1 MRPDL
6 RQYLDT
12 LYHTYHSADAAQADR
27 LHRWRS
33 IKPASAALLAVLVV
47 AKQAQNLLEI
57 GTSGGYS
64 TLWLAEAAAQTGGRL
79 TTLEIDPARHATA
92 SQHLH
97 ACGLAA
103 TALCVDAA
111 AFLRD
116 TEETYD
122 FILLDA
128 ERPAYP
134 AYWPDLRRC
143 LARSGS
149 LLVVDNVISHAA
161 QVQDFTALVTAAED
175 YRHSIV
181 PIGAGLLLVVKQ

>member
-33 IKPASAALLAVLVV
+33 IEPASAALLAVLVV

-111 AFLRD
+111 AFRAAAACWWW
-116 TEETYD
+116 TTSSRTPRKCRTSPPWSPPPKTT
-122 FILLDA
+122 A
-128 ERPAYP
+128 TASCPS
-134 AYWPDLRRC
+134 
-143 LARSGS
+143 ARGCCWW
-149 LLVVDNVISHAA
+149 
-161 QVQDFTALVTAAED
+161 
-175 YRHSIV
+175 
-181 PIGAGLLLVVKQ
+181 

>member
-1 MRPDL
+1 MHPPV
-6 RQYLDT
+6 RQHLDT
-12 LYHTYHSADAAQADR
+12 LYHTYRSADTTQADR

-33 IKPASAALLAVLVV
+33 IEPESAALLSVLVV

-92 SQHLH
+92 QRHLH

-111 AFLRD
+111 VFLRD
-116 TEETYD
+116 TQEIYD
-122 FILLDA
+122 FIPLDA

-134 AYWPDLRRC
+134 VYWPELRRC

-149 LLVVDNVISHAA
+149 LLAVDNVISHAA
-161 QVQDFTALVTAAED
+161 QVQDFIALVAAAED
-175 YRHSIV
+175 YHHSIV